1 MMCVSQD
8 VGVSSHHDISSQKNG
23 IGTWDPGVAC
33 QVCPLSLSIITAT
46 PSLSEKVMV
55 KIDTFVGY
63 NDNKISTFTVT
74 KKEVHTEYE

>member
-1 MMCVSQD
+1 MASEHGM
-8 VGVSSHHDISSQKNG
+8 G
-23 IGTWDPGVAC
+23 PGVAC

-63 NDNKISTFTVT
+63 NDNKRRNIYIDFYCD
-74 KKEVHTEYE
+74 KEGSAH